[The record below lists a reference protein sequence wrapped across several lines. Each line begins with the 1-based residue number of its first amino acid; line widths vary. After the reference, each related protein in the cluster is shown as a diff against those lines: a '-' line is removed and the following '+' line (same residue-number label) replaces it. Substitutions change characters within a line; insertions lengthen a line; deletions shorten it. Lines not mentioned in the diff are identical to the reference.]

1 MTDNLPLSPERLP
14 DAYRQMFTI
23 RKFEETIRNL
33 YMQGRIRGS
42 FHPCVGQEA
51 TAVGA
56 CLALRREDVMTC
68 TYRGHGHAIAKGLS
82 VRAAMAEMLGKA
94 TGCSQ
99 GKGGSMHFT
108 DPKVGLLGANAIVA
122 GGIPHAAG
130 AALAAQMQ
138 HKDIVALTFF
148 GEGAVNQG
156 VFHETLNL
164 IAVWKLPVILV
175 CENNLYSEMT
185 PSHETTAIVETSR
198 NGVETSRRDV
208 STCPRAAAYGIHAER
223 VDGNDVEAMYAAVA
237 EAARRARSGDGATYL
252 EAMTYRLWG
261 HMMGDPE
268 VYRTKEEVT
277 TAWQNEPILRL
288 GRRLQTMGQHDA
300 DLAALEAEA
309 EAIITDALQ
318 FAEASPLPAAET
330 AFTDVFA

>member
-1 MTDNLPLSPERLP
+1 MPLHPDRLP
-14 DAYRQMFTI
+14 GAYRQMHVI
-23 RKFEETIRNL
+23 RKFEETIRDL

-56 CLALRREDVMTC
+56 CLALRQEDAMSC
-68 TYRGHGHAIAKGLS
+68 TYRGHGQAIAKGLS

-94 TGCSQ
+94 TGCSK

-108 DPKVGLLGANAIVA
+108 DPSVGLLGANAIVA
-122 GGIPHAAG
+122 AGIPHAAG
-130 AALAAQMQ
+130 AALAAKMQ
-138 HKDIVALTFF
+138 QRDTVALAFF

-164 IAVWKLPVILV
+164 AVIWHLPLILV

-185 PSHETTAIVETSR
+185 PSHETT
-198 NGVETSRRDV
+198 
-208 STCPRAAAYGIHAER
+208 STPQTYQRAAAYGMPAQQ
-223 VDGNDVEAMYAAVA
+223 VDGNDVEAMYTAVE
-237 EAARRARSGDGATYL
+237 EAAARGRAGQGPAYI

-268 VYRTKEEVT
+268 VYRTKEEVSRS
-277 TAWQNEPILRL
+277 WQNEPILRL
-288 GRRLQTMGQHDA
+288 GLRLQALGHTAA
-300 DLAALEAEA
+300 DLTRLEDEA
-309 EAIITDALQ
+309 QAIIADALQ
-318 FAEASPLPAAET
+318 FAENSPLPAPDD
-330 AFTDVFA
+330 AFSDVFAPPAWVPGE